1 MAMMAML
8 PDWDRISIKE
18 EGLSAHAALK
28 EINNVVYCMSRAEFE
43 NAGCSHPRL
52 LWGFDVMQ
60 VLFDYFS
67 PRLNLNIQI
76 LQVQAEDEDSQA
88 KRLLTSL
95 AIASLVGHHEMTF
108 LRDDVVND
116 LLECL
121 ILTSDTAQMR
131 CGGLDAIQRHF
142 PKKKHKR

>member
-1 MAMMAML
+1 M
-8 PDWDRISIKE
+8 
-18 EGLSAHAALK
+18 
-28 EINNVVYCMSRAEFE
+28 CFF
-43 NAGCSHPRL
+43 L
-52 LWGFDVMQ
+52 LFK

-76 LQVQAEDEDSQA
+76 LQLQAEDEDSQA

-95 AIASLVGHHEMTF
+95 AIASLVAHHEMTF